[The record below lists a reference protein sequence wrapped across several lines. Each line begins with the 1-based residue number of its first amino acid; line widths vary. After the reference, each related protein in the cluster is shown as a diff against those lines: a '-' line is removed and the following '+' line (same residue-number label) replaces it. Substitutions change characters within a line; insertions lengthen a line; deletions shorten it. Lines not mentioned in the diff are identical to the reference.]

1 MSVLC
6 YDGAINPNSRLLH
19 IDHYDFGKNG
29 KKIDLIVVKNA
40 DVRLNHY
47 QW

>member
-40 DVRLNHY
+40 DVWLNHY